1 MRFVD
6 TEPWFY
12 DQKPICDRGHNLLSY
27 NEKENVRLEH
37 LLTPRKTLMDPFYV
51 ALMLYFAA
59 IVLAFVDLFVPS
71 GGLLVIVAALGGIAA
86 VLFAFRSGN
95 TAGMAMLTLVI
106 ASVPVFAFLAI
117 RIWPHTPMG
126 RRIILKLP
134 ESTTVAQGIDED
146 PLREL
151 VGHVFQVEAAFLPT
165 GQLRVGH
172 QRFNA
177 SAESGFIEAG
187 AHVKVIAVRERNLI
201 VRQTTEPLTARETGP
216 GQSAANEDNGQTS
229 GSLLDRPAAELGLDS
244 LDN

>member
-1 MRFVD
+1 
-6 TEPWFY
+6 
-12 DQKPICDRGHNLLSY
+12 
-27 NEKENVRLEH
+27 
-37 LLTPRKTLMDPFYV
+37 MDPFYV
-51 ALMLYFAA
+51 ALLLYFAA

-95 TAGMAMLTLVI
+95 TAGMGMLTLVI

-117 RIWPHTPMG
+117 RIWPHTPIG

-134 ESTTVAQGIDED
+134 EPTYGSPVIGDD

-151 VGHVFQVEAAFLPT
+151 VGQVFQIEAAFLPT

-172 QRFNA
+172 LRHNA
-177 SAESGFIEAG
+177 LAESGFIEAG

-201 VRQTTEPLTARETGP
+201 VRQTAEPLTARETAP
-216 GQSAANEDNGQTS
+216 GQSSAMEHNGQA
-229 GSLLDRPAAELGLDS
+229 GGNLLDRPAEELGLES